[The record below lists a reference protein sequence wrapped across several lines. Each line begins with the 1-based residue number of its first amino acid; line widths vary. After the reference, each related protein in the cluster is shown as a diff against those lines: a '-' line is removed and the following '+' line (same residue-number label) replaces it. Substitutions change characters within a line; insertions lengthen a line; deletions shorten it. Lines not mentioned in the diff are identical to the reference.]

1 MNGEMVTF
9 TVHGRLSGLNE
20 YTDACRTNAKAGARC
35 KKAAEKQV
43 LWGIVTA
50 HLEPFVGPVFVTFRW
65 YERDRRRDVDNVA
78 FAKKFIL
85 DALVQR
91 GILAGDGRKHVVGFT
106 DVFDIDRRN
115 PRVLVMIERRRSAA

>member
-1 MNGEMVTF
+1 VTGEAATF
-9 TVHGRLSGLNE
+9 TVHGRLPGLNE
-20 YTDACRTNAKAGARC
+20 YTDACRANAKAGARC
-35 KKAAEKQV
+35 KKSAEEQV

-50 HLEPFVGPVFVTFRW
+50 HLMPFSGPVFLTFRW

-91 GILAGDGRKHVVGFT
+91 RILAGDGRKHVVGF
-106 DVFDIDRRN
+106 FDFFEIDRRN
-115 PRVLVMIERRRSAA
+115 PRVVVTIERRS

>member
-1 MNGEMVTF
+1 MTGEIATF
-9 TVHGRLSGLNE
+9 TVHGRLPGLNE

-35 KKAAEKQV
+35 KRAAEEQV
-43 LWGIVTA
+43 LWGIA
-50 HLEPFVGPVFVTFRW
+50 MAELEPLYGPVFVTFRW
-65 YERDRRRDVDNVA
+65 YERDRRRDLDNVA

-106 DVFDIDRRN
+106 DFFDIDRRS

>member
-1 MNGEMVTF
+1 MTAETATF
-9 TVHGRLSGLNE
+9 TVHGRLPGLNE

-35 KKAAEKQV
+35 KKAAEEQV
-43 LWGIVTA
+43 LWGIVTS
-50 HLEPFVGPVFVTFRW
+50 HLQPFSAPVFLTFRW

-91 GILAGDGRKHVVGFT
+91 GILAGDGRKHVVGFI
-106 DVFDIDRRN
+106 DYFDIDRRD
-115 PRVLVMIERRRSAA
+115 PRVVVTIERRS

>member
-1 MNGEMVTF
+1 VVSAEAATF
-9 TVHGRLSGLNE
+9 TVPGRLPGLNE
-20 YTDACRTNAKAGARC
+20 YTDACRTNTKAGARC
-35 KKAAEKQV
+35 KKAAEEQV

-50 HLEPFVGPVFVTFRW
+50 HPRPFCGPVLLTFRW

-91 GILAGDGRKHVVGFT
+91 GILAGDGRKHVVGFV
-106 DVFDIDRRN
+106 DLFDIDRRD
-115 PRVLVMIERRRSAA
+115 PRVVVTIGRRSA